1 MGQARIEVPACVAF
15 LTVALMLAEHA
26 VGVPLTQP
34 PPRERLPR
42 RGRQTTR
49 LLELV
54 HGPHQLQLP
63 LAKRDAR
70 HLSVRVPS
78 PLSRELTLQ
87 PDQCVHNFAQL
98 GVGGPVAVS

>member
-1 MGQARIEVPACVAF
+1 MGQARIEVPVCVAF
-15 LTVALMLAEHA
+15 LTVALMLAEHVA
-26 VGVPLTQP
+26 GVPLTRP

-49 LLELV
+49 SLELA
-54 HGPHQLQLP
+54 HGQHQLRLP
-63 LAKRDAR
+63 LVTRDPR
-70 HLSVRVPS
+70 HLSVRVPL

-87 PDQCVHNFAQL
+87 PGRCVHNFARL